1 MESTGEAM
9 TGNTQRLAKL
19 ERQNRLLFLVL
30 AVNLGTLLIFGVN
43 ACAKGSNAGVERIET
58 SHIYL
63 RDPHGRI
70 IGEIGSEPGFGNDKD
85 FYRPFIHFWDRGE
98 KPVMTLYGT
107 GLNMVQG
114 DQRASF
120 NFLGIDF
127 SNKKAE
133 FIANGDVLS
142 YAAHGGQM
150 LVLPKE
156 DGMNLTVQSFSESGD
171 ETSVFGVLTAPE
183 DSSMYV
189 AAHKNEIDITANSRG
204 TQIVRGKSR

>member
-1 MESTGEAM
+1 MESTGETL
-9 TGNTQRLAKL
+9 TGDTQRLTKL
-19 ERQNRLLFLVL
+19 EKQNRLLSLIL
-30 AVNLGTLLIFGVN
+30 AVNLGTLLILGVN
-43 ACAKGSNAGVERIET
+43 ACAKGSDAGVEKIET

-70 IGEIGSEPGFGNDKD
+70 VGEIGSEPGFGNDKD
-85 FYRPFIHFWDRGE
+85 LYRPFIHFWDRGE

-120 NFLGIDF
+120 NFLGMDV

-142 YAAHGGQM
+142 YSAHGGQM
-150 LVLPKE
+150 LVLPKK
-156 DGMNLTVQSFSESGD
+156 DGMNLTVQSFGEDGD
-171 ETSVFGVLTAPE
+171 ETSVFGVLTGPE

-189 AAHKNEIDITANSRG
+189 AAHKNEIDVTADAKG
-204 TQIVRGKSR
+204 TKIVRGKSQ